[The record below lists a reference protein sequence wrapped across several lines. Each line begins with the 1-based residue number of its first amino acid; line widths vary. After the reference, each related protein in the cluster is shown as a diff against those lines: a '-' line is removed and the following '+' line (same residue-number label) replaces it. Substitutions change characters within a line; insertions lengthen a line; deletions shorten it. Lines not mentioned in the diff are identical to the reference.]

1 MECYLQGLHKNH
13 EVRNISKSFEFI
25 RENANQIQCLLKG
38 CQETLLHEQCKVAN
52 KKQELVDLVS
62 QAKTSITAN
71 FEELYRTLKLK
82 EQEMN
87 QAADEL
93 IADRLVEIE
102 NQVAKIKAQIDKA
115 NTYQDNLMRHFYE
128 SNPQVLQSVEATN
141 YLVKEKKKM
150 QQLIESVKQ
159 ERVAPTAQSTF
170 CLDTVSI
177 QQMISD
183 IRGVKLSIV
192 SLRGIDTNNPTQ
204 REKYLFQKAVEQRN
218 YQTLQPIYDEPP
230 L

>member
-1 MECYLQGLHKNH
+1 
-13 EVRNISKSFEFI
+13 
-25 RENANQIQCLLKG
+25 
-38 CQETLLHEQCKVAN
+38 
-52 KKQELVDLVS
+52 
-62 QAKTSITAN
+62 
-71 FEELYRTLKLK
+71 
-82 EQEMN
+82 
-87 QAADEL
+87 
-93 IADRLVEIE
+93 
-102 NQVAKIKAQIDKA
+102 
-115 NTYQDNLMRHFYE
+115 MRHFYE

-159 ERVAPTAQSTF
+159 ERVTPTAQSTF

-192 SLRGIDTNNPTQ
+192 SLRGIETNNPTQ